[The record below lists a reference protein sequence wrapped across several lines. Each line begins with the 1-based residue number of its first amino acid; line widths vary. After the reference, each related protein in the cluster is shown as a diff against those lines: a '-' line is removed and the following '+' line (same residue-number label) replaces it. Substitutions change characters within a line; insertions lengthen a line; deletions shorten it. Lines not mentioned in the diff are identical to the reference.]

1 MTTVRAVIAEDEP
14 VLREELAELLVS
26 VWPELKIVA
35 QAADGVAAVDA
46 VEQFAPAVLF
56 LDIQMPRMSGLEVA
70 RQVGGRCHIVF
81 LTAYDQYA
89 VEAFEQGAIDYVLKP
104 VTAKRL
110 MTSVT
115 RLQQRMSNAPSDL
128 GALLARLEAAAGAGR
143 QYLRWIKASRGNA
156 VRLITVEEI
165 LFFKADSKYTLVVTA
180 DGESVIRTTIKE
192 LANELNPN
200 MFWQVHRS
208 AVVNVNA
215 IESVVHVISGGT
227 RVRLKNHKEV
237 LPVSEPYQHLFRSM

>member
-1 MTTVRAVIAEDEP
+1 MATVRAVIAEDEP

-26 VWPELKIVA
+26 IWPGLEIVA
-35 QAADGVAAVDA
+35 QATDGVAAVAA

-56 LDIQMPRMSGLEVA
+56 LDIQMPRMSGLDVA
-70 RQVGGRCHIVF
+70 RQVGSRCHIVF

-110 MTSVT
+110 ITSVT
-115 RLQQRMSNAPSDL
+115 RLQQRLSNAPNDL
-128 GALLARLEAAAGAGR
+128 DAILARLEAAAETGR

-165 LFFKADSKYTLVVTA
+165 LYFKADAKYTVVMTA

-192 LANELNPN
+192 LASELNPN
-200 MFWQVHRS
+200 MFWQIHRS

-215 IESVVHVISGGT
+215 IESVVHEISGGT

>member
-1 MTTVRAVIAEDEP
+1 MATVRAVIAEDEP

-26 VWPELKIVA
+26 VWPTLEIVA
-35 QAADGVAAVDA
+35 QAADGIAAVAA
-46 VEQFAPAVLF
+46 VEQFSPAVLF
-56 LDIQMPRMSGLEVA
+56 LDIQMPRMTGLEVA
-70 RQVGGRCHIVF
+70 RQVGSRCHIVF

-110 MTSVT
+110 MTSMT
-115 RLQQRMSNAPSDL
+115 RLQQRLSNAPSDL
-128 GALLARLEAAAGAGR
+128 GALLARLEAAAGVGR

-165 LFFKADSKYTLVVTA
+165 LYFKADAKYTLVMTA
-180 DGESVIRTTIKE
+180 DGESLIRTTIKE
-192 LANELNPN
+192 LASELNPN

-215 IESVVHVISGGT
+215 IESVVHEISGAT